1 MKVYLWFQLALV
13 ICNVAIQLWGRIF
26 VNKSHFL
33 GCTDGGKQWLYTT
46 IQGELFVGAHMV
58 LIITQA
64 VMLEQALYKVP
75 KKLGWFNQGEQSLLL
90 ADNFE
95 EPKTAEGDADHS
107 KENDFKAIN

>member
-1 MKVYLWFQLALV
+1 MHNSQ
-13 ICNVAIQLWGRIF
+13 
-26 VNKSHFL
+26 FL
-33 GCTDGGKQWLYTT
+33 GCTNGGKEWLYTT

-75 KKLGWFNQGEQSLLL
+75 KKLGWFDHSEESLIL

-95 EPKTAEGDADHS
+95 EPKETKKEDVDH
-107 KENDFKAIN
+107 

>member
-1 MKVYLWFQLALV
+1 
-13 ICNVAIQLWGRIF
+13 
-26 VNKSHFL
+26 
-33 GCTDGGKQWLYTT
+33 
-46 IQGELFVGAHMV
+46 MV
-58 LIITQA
+58 LSARGVLDLGLPQDQSALHVVQALKAIDADARPLELSMFRIEADA